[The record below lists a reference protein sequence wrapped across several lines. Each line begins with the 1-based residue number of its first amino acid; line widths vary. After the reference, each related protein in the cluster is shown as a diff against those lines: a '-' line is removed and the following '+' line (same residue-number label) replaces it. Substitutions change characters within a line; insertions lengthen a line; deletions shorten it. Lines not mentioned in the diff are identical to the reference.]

1 MVEHD
6 AALGYLLCLLAYNTT
21 VSYVTLQR
29 FNINIISSDYEY
41 RELKI
46 DEPSHEECLERL
58 YARPVCK
65 PKNKIIYVKTHKTA
79 STTLASILE
88 RYGYTRNLTI
98 AVPNGN
104 HVFSNTELFNKKM
117 VSNFADMKNYD
128 MLTNHARYNR
138 RKLDSL
144 IPNATYITILRHPVQ
159 QFESAFGYFQWG
171 RFIPAKDPISEFLR
185 NPEKFTNKIPTN
197 TRNGQL
203 FDLGLS
209 ATKTLDAEIV
219 NETLQTLHKEIDVVL
234 ITEYFDESL
243 LILRD
248 LLCWSVNDIL
258 YISNGIR
265 SDNRRSNLTS
275 TDKDKILEWN
285 KSDLK
290 LYLYFRKVLFNE
302 IRHYGP
308 CFKYHLQEFRKLQN
322 ETLEKCIEMGQFK
335 YIEGKEFRHVLK
347 ENATEFCKD
356 LWKGDVTFTKLN
368 RMQL

>member
-1 MVEHD
+1 
-6 AALGYLLCLLAYNTT
+6 
-21 VSYVTLQR
+21 
-29 FNINIISSDYEY
+29 
-41 RELKI
+41 
-46 DEPSHEECLERL
+46 
-58 YARPVCK
+58 
-65 PKNKIIYVKTHKTA
+65 
-79 STTLASILE
+79 
-88 RYGYTRNLTI
+88 
-98 AVPNGN
+98 
-104 HVFSNTELFNKKM
+104 M